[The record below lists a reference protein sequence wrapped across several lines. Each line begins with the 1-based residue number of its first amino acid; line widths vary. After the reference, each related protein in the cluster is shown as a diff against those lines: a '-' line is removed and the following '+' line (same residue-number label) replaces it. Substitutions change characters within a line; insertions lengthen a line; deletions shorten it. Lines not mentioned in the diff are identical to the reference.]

1 MSEVE
6 TIDLSF
12 LLAVHILLGRTTSR
26 QRRTEMPFITFRLD
40 TPDAAVGEI
49 RSVSIEHSCARNG
62 SEGLHKTL
70 RWRRI
75 AAMRSVENWRAEC
88 VEESA
93 WRILG
98 LCISRNRRRGP
109 AEIADTDR
117 MLSTRFRQFNISW
130 HSAPEESPRSI
141 RRRYMH
147 SRKLRRERDASAI
160 RRSVRRLLPKG
171 RALVRTAAQ
180 RRMKDGCAARAED
193 RDR

>member
-1 MSEVE
+1 
-6 TIDLSF
+6 
-12 LLAVHILLGRTTSR
+12 
-26 QRRTEMPFITFRLD
+26 MPFITFRLD

-117 MLSTRFRQFNISW
+117 NVV
-130 HSAPEESPRSI
+130 HKVP
-141 RRRYMH
+141 
-147 SRKLRRERDASAI
+147 AI
-160 RRSVRRLLPKG
+160 QHFV
-171 RALVRTAAQ
+171 ALGT
-180 RRMKDGCAARAED
+180 
-193 RDR
+193 